1 MKITHKLLFS
11 SWLLLGVTVAPSQ
24 VLAGPFNSPGPFVNP
39 VVDGVPS
46 PPEVPG
52 KEYSEDPD
60 RNGNPLHTS
69 NPGQVIAWD
78 GTGGT
83 TNTSNFFGLW
93 NPQSGIAAPDPFQVD
108 ALANRKDLLF
118 YEVIED
124 LVPLVFST
132 GLPGGPRT
140 AFDNYIF
147 YERPNHKVLLPFP
160 YKEIGVWATPAEI
173 NQVEPNN
180 VEGLELWAPV
190 QDETVPLEDRVNDGL
205 LGLACVP
212 GQPNCVV
219 PGPELPVDDANRYSL
234 FGDPL
239 GYSVFKSNGDGLFL
253 KADIAGA
260 ITPLFPGLDITAAK
274 IDLDGL
280 MTWENDILFSL
291 KPIDGNNDG
300 IITDNDPSQD
310 LDGGEIFVWRS
321 TEPSAKFLIHGGHV
335 WDTVFNVKDTVEFWT
350 GLRPGTENI
359 DALEAIANNHNGP
372 KIPEPSTVLSL
383 LTLGTLG
390 AASTLKRKLKSS
402 KSDEN

>member
-1 MKITHKLLFS
+1 MKITHKLLLS
-11 SWLLLGVTVAPSQ
+11 SCLLLGVTVAPSQ
-24 VLAGPFNSPGPFVNP
+24 VLAGPFNSPGPFA
-39 VVDGVPS
+39 DPS
-46 PPEVPG
+46 G
-52 KEYSEDPD
+52 KEYSEDLD
-60 RNGNPLHTS
+60 RNGYPSHTP

-83 TNTSNFFGLW
+83 TNTSNFLTLW

-108 ALANRKDLLF
+108 ALANRKDFLF

-124 LVPLVFST
+124 QVPLVFST

-160 YKEIGVWATPAEI
+160 YKEIGVWATPAQI

-190 QDETVPLEDRVNDGL
+190 QDPTVPLEDRVNSVL
-205 LGLACVP
+205 L
-212 GQPNCVV
+212 Q
-219 PGPELPVDDANRYSL
+219 GPEIPVDDANRYSL

-239 GYSVFKSNGDGLFL
+239 GCSVFKSNGDCLFL
-253 KADIAGA
+253 KADIATA
-260 ITPLFPGLDITAAK
+260 ITPLFPGLDITDAK

-300 IITDNDPSQD
+300 SITDNDPSKD
-310 LDGGEIFVWRS
+310 LDGGEIFVWLS

-335 WDTVFNVKDTVEFWT
+335 WDTVFNVKDTVEDWT

-359 DALEAIANNHNGP
+359 DALEAVAT
-372 KIPEPSTVLSL
+372 PEPSTFLSL
-383 LTLGTLG
+383 LTLGSLG
-390 AASTLKRKLKSS
+390 AASTLKRKLKPS

>member
-24 VLAGPFNSPGPFVNP
+24 VLAGPFNSPGPFVDP
-39 VVDGVPS
+39 SGKEVPF
-46 PPEVPG
+46 PPQVPG

-60 RNGNPLHTS
+60 RNGNPLHTP

-83 TNTSNFFGLW
+83 TNTSNFLTLW
-93 NPQSGIAAPDPFQVD
+93 NPTSGIAAPDPFQVD

-124 LVPLVFST
+124 SVPLVFST

-160 YKEIGVWATPAEI
+160 YKEIGVWATPAQI

-190 QDETVPLEDRVNDGL
+190 QDETVPLEDRVNDVL
-205 LGLACVP
+205 L
-212 GQPNCVV
+212 Q
-219 PGPELPVDDANRYSL
+219 GPEIPVDDANRYSL

-239 GYSVFKSNGDGLFL
+239 GCSVFKSNGNCLFL
-253 KADIAGA
+253 KADIASA
-260 ITPLFPGLDITAAK
+260 ITPLFPGLDITDAK

-310 LDGGEIFVWRS
+310 LDGGEIFVWLS

-335 WDTVFNVKDTVEFWT
+335 WDTAFNVKNTVKHWT
-350 GLRPGTENI
+350 GLEPGTENI
-359 DALEAIANNHNGP
+359 DALEAVAT
-372 KIPEPSTVLSL
+372 PEPSTFLSL

-402 KSDEN
+402 KFDEN

>member
-11 SWLLLGVTVAPSQ
+11 SWVLLGVTVAPSQ

-39 VVDGVPS
+39 VVDGVPL
-46 PPEVPG
+46 PPQVPG

-60 RNGNPLHTS
+60 RNGNPSHTA

-93 NPQSGIAAPDPFQVD
+93 NPQSGTAAPNPFQVD
-108 ALANRKDLLF
+108 ALANKKDLLF

-124 LVPLVFST
+124 KVTLVFST

-140 AFDNYIF
+140 DYDNYIF
-147 YERPNHKVLLPFP
+147 YERPNFKVLLPSP
-160 YKEIGVWATPAEI
+160 YKKIGVWATPAQI

-190 QDETVPLEDRVNDGL
+190 KDATVPLEQRINSVL
-205 LGLACVP
+205 L
-212 GQPNCVV
+212 Q
-219 PGPELPVDDANRYSL
+219 GPEVPVDDANRYSL

-239 GYSVFKSNGDGLFL
+239 GCSVFKSNGDCLFL
-253 KADIAGA
+253 KANIAGA
-260 ITPLFPGLDITAAK
+260 ITPLFPGLDITSAK

-300 IITDNDPSQD
+300 IITDNDPSKD

-321 TEPSAKFLIHGGHV
+321 TESSAKFLIHGGHV

-359 DALEAIANNHNGP
+359 DALEAVAVAT
-372 KIPEPSTVLSL
+372 PEPSTFLSL

-390 AASTLKRKLKSS
+390 AGSAIKRKLKSS

>member
-11 SWLLLGVTVAPSQ
+11 SCLLLGVTVGPSQ

-46 PPEVPG
+46 PPQVPG

-60 RNGNPLHTS
+60 RNGNPSHTA

-83 TNTSNFFGLW
+83 TNTSNFLTLW
-93 NPQSGIAAPDPFQVD
+93 NPQSGTAAPDPFQVD

-124 LVPLVFST
+124 EVTLVFST

-140 AFDNYIF
+140 DYDNYIF
-147 YERPNHKVLLPFP
+147 YERPPGN
-160 YKEIGVWATPAEI
+160 IGVWATPAQI

-190 QDETVPLEDRVNDGL
+190 QDETVRLEDRVNAL
-205 LGLACVP
+205 LPESPCVP
-212 GQPNCVV
+212 GQLTCV

-239 GYSVFKSNGDGLFL
+239 GCSVFKSNGDCLFL
-253 KADIAGA
+253 KADIATA
-260 ITPLFPGLDITAAK
+260 ITPLFPGLNITDAK

-300 IITDNDPSQD
+300 IITDNDPSKD
-310 LDGGEIFVWRS
+310 LDGGEIFVWRFGQA
-321 TEPSAKFLIHGGHV
+321 PQFLNHGGHV

-359 DALEAIANNHNGP
+359 DALEAVAVCDHDCP
-372 KIPEPSTVLSL
+372 PIPEPSTVLSL

>member
-1 MKITHKLLFS
+1 MKITHKLLLS
-11 SWLLLGVTVAPSQ
+11 SCLLLGVTVAPSQ

-46 PPEVPG
+46 PPQVPG

-60 RNGNPLHTS
+60 RNGNPSHTA

-83 TNTSNFFGLW
+83 TNTTNFVGSGVW
-93 NPQSGIAAPDPFQVD
+93 NPLSGIAAPDPFQVD

-118 YEVIED
+118 YDVIHD
-124 LVPLVFST
+124 RVPLVFST

-140 AFDNYIF
+140 DYDNYIF
-147 YERPNHKVLLPFP
+147 YERPNFKVLLPSP
-160 YKEIGVWATPAEI
+160 YKEIGVWATPAQI
-173 NQVEPNN
+173 NQVAPNN

-190 QDETVPLEDRVNDGL
+190 QDPTVPLEQRVNSVL
-205 LGLACVP
+205 L
-212 GQPNCVV
+212 Q
-219 PGPELPVDDANRYSL
+219 GPEIPVDDANRYSL

-239 GYSVFKSNGDGLFL
+239 GCSVFKSNGDCLFL
-253 KADIAGA
+253 KANIAGA
-260 ITPLFPGLDITAAK
+260 ITPLFPGLDITSAK

-300 IITDNDPSQD
+300 IITDNDPSKD
-310 LDGGEIFVWRS
+310 LDGGEIFVKLS
-321 TEPSAKFLIHGGHV
+321 TESSAKFLTHGGHV
-335 WDTVFNVKDTVEFWT
+335 WNTVFNVKDTVEFWT

-359 DALEAIANNHNGP
+359 DALEAVAVAT
-372 KIPEPSTVLSL
+372 PEPSTFLSL
-383 LTLGTLG
+383 LTLGSLG

>member
-46 PPEVPG
+46 PPQVPG

-83 TNTSNFFGLW
+83 TNTSNFLTLW
-93 NPQSGIAAPDPFQVD
+93 NPLSNFAAPDPFQVD

-140 AFDNYIF
+140 DYDNYIF

-160 YKEIGVWATPAEI
+160 YKEIGVWATPAQI

-190 QDETVPLEDRVNDGL
+190 QDPTVPLEDRVNIGPL
-205 LGLACVP
+205 
-212 GQPNCVV
+212 Q
-219 PGPELPVDDANRYSL
+219 GPEVPVDDANRYSL
-234 FGDPL
+234 VGDPF
-239 GYSVFKSNGDGLFL
+239 GCSVFKSNGDCLFL
-253 KADIAGA
+253 KANIASA
-260 ITPLFPGLDITAAK
+260 ITPLFPGLNITAAK

-291 KPIDGNNDG
+291 KPIDGDNDG
-300 IITDNDPSQD
+300 IITDNDPSKD
-310 LDGGEIFVWRS
+310 LDGGEIFVWRFGQA
-321 TEPSAKFLIHGGHV
+321 PQFLNHGGHV
-335 WDTVFNVKDTVEFWT
+335 WDTAFNVKDTVEFWT

-359 DALEAIANNHNGP
+359 DALEAVAV
-372 KIPEPSTVLSL
+372 PEPSTFLSL

-390 AASTLKRKLKSS
+390 AGSAIKRKLKPS
-402 KSDEN
+402 KSDKN

>member
-24 VLAGPFNSPGPFVNP
+24 VLAGPFNSPGPFVDP
-39 VVDGVPS
+39 SGKEVPF
-46 PPEVPG
+46 PPQVPG

-60 RNGNPLHTS
+60 RNGNPLHTP

-93 NPQSGIAAPDPFQVD
+93 NPQSGTAAPNSFQVD
-108 ALANRKDLLF
+108 ALANKKDLLF

-124 LVPLVFST
+124 GVTLVFST

-140 AFDNYIF
+140 DYDNYIF

-160 YKEIGVWATPAEI
+160 YKEIGVWATPAQI

-190 QDETVPLEDRVNDGL
+190 QDPTVPLEDRVNNVL
-205 LGLACVP
+205 L
-212 GQPNCVV
+212 Q
-219 PGPELPVDDANRYSL
+219 GPEVPVDDANRYSL
-234 FGDPL
+234 LGDPL
-239 GYSVFKSNGDGLFL
+239 GCSVFKSNGDCLFL
-253 KADIAGA
+253 KADIAAA
-260 ITPLFPGLDITAAK
+260 ITPLFPGLDITDAK

-300 IITDNDPSQD
+300 SITDNDPSKD
-310 LDGGEIFVWRS
+310 LDGGEIFVWRA
-321 TEPSAKFLIHGGHV
+321 TKPAKFLIHGGHY
-335 WDTVFNVKDTVEFWT
+335 WNTVFNVKDTVEFWT

-359 DALEAIANNHNGP
+359 DALEAVAT
-372 KIPEPSTVLSL
+372 PEPSTFLSL

-402 KSDEN
+402 KTSEN

>member
-11 SWLLLGVTVAPSQ
+11 SCLLLGVTVAPSQ
-24 VLAGPFNSPGPFVNP
+24 VLAGPFNSPGPFVDP
-39 VVDGVPS
+39 SGKEVPS
-46 PPEVPG
+46 PPQVPG

-60 RNGNPLHTS
+60 RNGNPLHTA

-83 TNTSNFFGLW
+83 TNTSNFLTLW
-93 NPQSGIAAPDPFQVD
+93 NPTSGFAAPDPFQVD

-140 AFDNYIF
+140 NYDNYIF

-160 YKEIGVWATPAEI
+160 YKEIGVWATPAQI

-190 QDETVPLEDRVNDGL
+190 QDPTVPLEDRVNDVL
-205 LGLACVP
+205 L
-212 GQPNCVV
+212 Q
-219 PGPELPVDDANRYSL
+219 GPEIPVDDANRYSL

-239 GYSVFKSNGDGLFL
+239 GCSVFKSNGDCLFL
-253 KADIAGA
+253 KADIATA
-260 ITPLFPGLDITAAK
+260 ITPLFPGLDITDAK

-300 IITDNDPSQD
+300 SITDNDPSKD
-310 LDGGEIFVWRS
+310 LDGGEIFVWLS

-335 WDTVFNVKDTVEFWT
+335 WDTVFNVKDTVEDWT

-359 DALEAIANNHNGP
+359 DALEAVAT
-372 KIPEPSTVLSL
+372 PEPSTFLSL
-383 LTLGTLG
+383 LTLGSLG
-390 AASTLKRKLKSS
+390 AASTLKRKLKPS

>member
-1 MKITHKLLFS
+1 MKITHKLLLS
-11 SWLLLGVTVAPSQ
+11 SCLLLGVTVAPSQ

-46 PPEVPG
+46 PPQVPG

-60 RNGNPLHTS
+60 RNGNPSHTA

-83 TNTSNFFGLW
+83 TNTTNFVGSGVW
-93 NPQSGIAAPDPFQVD
+93 NPLSGIAAPDPFQVD

-118 YEVIED
+118 YDVIHD
-124 LVPLVFST
+124 RVPLVFST

-140 AFDNYIF
+140 DYDNYIF
-147 YERPNHKVLLPFP
+147 YERPNFKVLLPSP
-160 YKEIGVWATPAEI
+160 YKEIGVWATPAQI
-173 NQVEPNN
+173 NQVAPNN

-190 QDETVPLEDRVNDGL
+190 QDPTVPLEQRVNSVL
-205 LGLACVP
+205 L
-212 GQPNCVV
+212 Q
-219 PGPELPVDDANRYSL
+219 GPEIPVDDANRYSL

-239 GYSVFKSNGDGLFL
+239 GCSVFKSNGDCLFL
-253 KADIAGA
+253 KANIAGA
-260 ITPLFPGLDITAAK
+260 ITPLFPGLDITSAK

-300 IITDNDPSQD
+300 SITDNDPSKD
-310 LDGGEIFVWRS
+310 LDGGEIFVKLS
-321 TEPSAKFLIHGGHV
+321 TESSAKFLTHGGHV
-335 WDTVFNVKDTVEFWT
+335 WNTVFNVKDTVEFWT

-359 DALEAIANNHNGP
+359 DALEAVAVAT
-372 KIPEPSTVLSL
+372 PEPSTFLSL
-383 LTLGTLG
+383 LTLGSLG
-390 AASTLKRKLKSS
+390 AASTLKRKLKTFQSTE
-402 KSDEN
+402 KETTKVG

>member
-11 SWLLLGVTVAPSQ
+11 SWLLLGVTVAPSE
-24 VLAGPFNSPGPFVNP
+24 VLAGPFNSPGPFVDP
-39 VVDGVPS
+39 SGKDVPF
-46 PPEVPG
+46 PPQVPG

-60 RNGNPLHTS
+60 RNGNPLHTP

-83 TNTSNFFGLW
+83 TNTSNFLTLW
-93 NPQSGIAAPDPFQVD
+93 NPQSGIPAPASFQVD
-108 ALANRKDLLF
+108 ALANREDLLF
-118 YEVIED
+118 YPVIYD
-124 LVPLVFST
+124 RVPLVFST

-140 AFDNYIF
+140 DYDNYIF

-160 YKEIGVWATPAEI
+160 YKEIGVWATPAQI

-190 QDETVPLEDRVNDGL
+190 QDPTVPLEDRVNSVL
-205 LGLACVP
+205 L
-212 GQPNCVV
+212 N
-219 PGPELPVDDANRYSL
+219 GPELPVDDANRYSL
-234 FGDPL
+234 LGDPL
-239 GYSVFKSNGDGLFL
+239 GCSVFKSNGDCLFL
-253 KADIAGA
+253 KADIAAA
-260 ITPLFPGLDITAAK
+260 ITPLFPGLDITDAK

-291 KPIDGNNDG
+291 KPIDGDNDA
-300 IITDNDPSQD
+300 IITDNDPSKD
-310 LDGGEIFVWRS
+310 LDGGEIFVWRA
-321 TEPSAKFLIHGGHV
+321 TKPAKFLIHGGHV
-335 WDTVFNVKDTVEFWT
+335 WDTAFNVKDTVEFWT
-350 GLRPGTENI
+350 GLKVNENI
-359 DALEAIANNHNGP
+359 DALEAVAV
-372 KIPEPSTVLSL
+372 PEPSTFLSL

>member
-24 VLAGPFNSPGPFVNP
+24 VLAGPFNSPGPFVDP
-39 VVDGVPS
+39 SGKEVPF
-46 PPEVPG
+46 PPQVPG

-60 RNGNPLHTS
+60 RNGNPLHTP

-83 TNTSNFFGLW
+83 TNTSNFLTLW
-93 NPQSGIAAPDPFQVD
+93 NPTSGIAAPDPFQVD

-124 LVPLVFST
+124 SVPLVFST

-190 QDETVPLEDRVNDGL
+190 QDETVPLEDRVNDVL
-205 LGLACVP
+205 L
-212 GQPNCVV
+212 Q
-219 PGPELPVDDANRYSL
+219 GPEIPVDDANRYSL

-239 GYSVFKSNGDGLFL
+239 GCSVFKSNGNCLFL
-253 KADIAGA
+253 KADIASA
-260 ITPLFPGLDITAAK
+260 ITPLFPGLDITDAK

-310 LDGGEIFVWRS
+310 LDGGEIFVWLS

-335 WDTVFNVKDTVEFWT
+335 WDTAFNVKNTVKHWT
-350 GLRPGTENI
+350 GLEPGTENI
-359 DALEAIANNHNGP
+359 DALEAVAV
-372 KIPEPSTVLSL
+372 PEPSTVLSL

-402 KSDEN
+402 KSDKN

>member
-11 SWLLLGVTVAPSQ
+11 SCLLLGVTVAPSQ

-39 VVDGVPS
+39 SGKEVPF

-190 QDETVPLEDRVNDGL
+190 QDATVPLEQRINSVL
-205 LGLACVP
+205 L
-212 GQPNCVV
+212 Q
-219 PGPELPVDDANRYSL
+219 GPEVPVDDANRYSL

-239 GYSVFKSNGDGLFL
+239 GCSVFKSNGDCLFL
-253 KADIAGA
+253 KANIAGA
-260 ITPLFPGLDITAAK
+260 ITPLFPGLDITSAK

-300 IITDNDPSQD
+300 SITDNNPLLD

-321 TEPSAKFLIHGGHV
+321 TESSAKFLIHGGHV
-335 WDTVFNVKDTVEFWT
+335 WDTVFNVKDTVKHWT
-350 GLRPGTENI
+350 GLEPGTENI
-359 DALEAIANNHNGP
+359 DALEAVAVHT
-372 KIPEPSTVLSL
+372 PEPSTFLSL
-383 LTLGTLG
+383 LTLGSLG

-402 KSDEN
+402 KSEEN

>member
-1 MKITHKLLFS
+1 MKITHKLLLS
-11 SWLLLGVTVAPSQ
+11 SCLLLGVTVAPSQ

-46 PPEVPG
+46 PPQVPG

-60 RNGNPLHTS
+60 RNGNPSHTA

-83 TNTSNFFGLW
+83 TNTSNFLTLW

-108 ALANRKDLLF
+108 ALANRKDFLF

-124 LVPLVFST
+124 QVPLVFST

-160 YKEIGVWATPAEI
+160 YKEIGVWATPAQI

-190 QDETVPLEDRVNDGL
+190 QDPTVPLEDRVNSVL
-205 LGLACVP
+205 L
-212 GQPNCVV
+212 Q
-219 PGPELPVDDANRYSL
+219 GPEIPVDDANRYSL

-239 GYSVFKSNGDGLFL
+239 GCSVFKSNGDCLFL
-253 KADIAGA
+253 KANIAGA
-260 ITPLFPGLDITAAK
+260 ITPLFPGLAITSAK

-291 KPIDGNNDG
+291 KPIDGDNDG
-300 IITDNDPSQD
+300 IITDNDPSKD

-321 TEPSAKFLIHGGHV
+321 TESSAKFLIHGGHV
-335 WDTVFNVKDTVEFWT
+335 WNTVFNVKDTVENWT

-359 DALEAIANNHNGP
+359 DALEAVAVAT
-372 KIPEPSTVLSL
+372 PEPSTFLSL
-383 LTLGTLG
+383 LTLGSLG
-390 AASTLKRKLKSS
+390 AASTLKRKLKPS

>member
-1 MKITHKLLFS
+1 MKITHKLLLS
-11 SWLLLGVTVAPSQ
+11 SCLLLGVTVAPSQ
-24 VLAGPFNSPGPFVNP
+24 VLAGPFNSPGPFA
-39 VVDGVPS
+39 DPS
-46 PPEVPG
+46 G
-52 KEYSEDPD
+52 KEYSEDLD
-60 RNGNPLHTS
+60 RNGYPSHTP

-83 TNTSNFFGLW
+83 TNTSNFLTLW

-108 ALANRKDLLF
+108 ALANRKDFLF

-124 LVPLVFST
+124 QVPLVFST

-160 YKEIGVWATPAEI
+160 YKEIGVWATPAQI

-190 QDETVPLEDRVNDGL
+190 QDPTVPLEDRVNSVL
-205 LGLACVP
+205 L
-212 GQPNCVV
+212 Q
-219 PGPELPVDDANRYSL
+219 GPEIPVDDANRYSL

-239 GYSVFKSNGDGLFL
+239 GCSVFKSNGDCLFL
-253 KADIAGA
+253 KANIAGA
-260 ITPLFPGLDITAAK
+260 ITPLFPGLDITSAK

-300 IITDNDPSQD
+300 SITDNDPSKD
-310 LDGGEIFVWRS
+310 LDGGEIFVWLS

-335 WDTVFNVKDTVEFWT
+335 WDTVFNVKDTVEDWT

-359 DALEAIANNHNGP
+359 DALEAVAT
-372 KIPEPSTVLSL
+372 PEPSTFLSL
-383 LTLGTLG
+383 LTLGSLG

>member
-24 VLAGPFNSPGPFVNP
+24 VLAGPFNSPGPFVDP
-39 VVDGVPS
+39 SGKEVPF
-46 PPEVPG
+46 PPQVPG

-60 RNGNPLHTS
+60 RNGNPLHTP

-83 TNTSNFFGLW
+83 TNTSNFLTLW
-93 NPQSGIAAPDPFQVD
+93 NPTSGTAAPDPFQVD
-108 ALANRKDLLF
+108 ALANRKDFLF

-124 LVPLVFST
+124 QVPLVFST

-140 AFDNYIF
+140 DYDNYIF

-160 YKEIGVWATPAEI
+160 YKEIGVWATPAQI
-173 NQVEPNN
+173 NQVAPNN
-180 VEGLELWAPV
+180 VEGLELWATV
-190 QDETVPLEDRVNDGL
+190 QDPTVPLEDRVNSVL
-205 LGLACVP
+205 L
-212 GQPNCVV
+212 Q
-219 PGPELPVDDANRYSL
+219 GPEIPVDDANRYSL

-239 GYSVFKSNGDGLFL
+239 GCSVFKSNGDCLFL
-253 KADIAGA
+253 KANIAGA
-260 ITPLFPGLDITAAK
+260 ITPLFPGLDITSAK

-300 IITDNDPSQD
+300 SMTDNDPSKD

-335 WDTVFNVKDTVEFWT
+335 WDTVFNVKDTVEDWT

-359 DALEAIANNHNGP
+359 DALEAVAT
-372 KIPEPSTVLSL
+372 PEPSTFLSL
-383 LTLGTLG
+383 LTLGSLG

>member
-24 VLAGPFNSPGPFVNP
+24 VLAGPFNSPGPFVDP
-39 VVDGVPS
+39 SGKEVPF
-46 PPEVPG
+46 PPQVPG

-60 RNGNPLHTS
+60 RNGNPLHTP

-83 TNTSNFFGLW
+83 TNTSNFLTLW
-93 NPQSGIAAPDPFQVD
+93 NPTSGIAAPDPFQVD

-124 LVPLVFST
+124 SVPLVFST

-160 YKEIGVWATPAEI
+160 YKEIGVWATPAQI

-190 QDETVPLEDRVNDGL
+190 QDPTVPLEERINSVL
-205 LGLACVP
+205 L
-212 GQPNCVV
+212 Q
-219 PGPELPVDDANRYSL
+219 GPEVPVDDANRYSL
-234 FGDPL
+234 VGDPL
-239 GYSVFKSNGDGLFL
+239 GCSVFKSNGDCLFL
-253 KADIAGA
+253 KANIASA
-260 ITPLFPGLDITAAK
+260 ITPLFPGLDITDAK

-310 LDGGEIFVWRS
+310 LDGGEIFVWLS

-335 WDTVFNVKDTVEFWT
+335 WDTAFNVKNTVKHWT
-350 GLRPGTENI
+350 GLEPGTENI
-359 DALEAIANNHNGP
+359 DALEAVAT
-372 KIPEPSTVLSL
+372 PEPSTFLSL
-383 LTLGTLG
+383 LTLGSLG

-402 KSDEN
+402 KSD

>member
-24 VLAGPFNSPGPFVNP
+24 VLAGPFNSPGPFVDP
-39 VVDGVPS
+39 SGKEVPF
-46 PPEVPG
+46 PPQVPG

-60 RNGNPLHTS
+60 RNGNPLHTP

-83 TNTSNFFGLW
+83 TNTSNFLTLW
-93 NPQSGIAAPDPFQVD
+93 NPTSGIAAPDPFQVD

-124 LVPLVFST
+124 SVPLVFST

-190 QDETVPLEDRVNDGL
+190 QDETVPLEDRVNDVL
-205 LGLACVP
+205 L
-212 GQPNCVV
+212 Q
-219 PGPELPVDDANRYSL
+219 GPEIPVDDANRYSL

-239 GYSVFKSNGDGLFL
+239 GCSVFKSNGDCLFL
-253 KADIAGA
+253 KANIAGA
-260 ITPLFPGLDITAAK
+260 ITPLFPGLDITSAK

-321 TEPSAKFLIHGGHV
+321 TESSAKFLIHGGHV

-359 DALEAIANNHNGP
+359 DALEAVAVHT
-372 KIPEPSTVLSL
+372 PEPSTFLSL

>member
-39 VVDGVPS
+39 VVDGVPL
-46 PPEVPG
+46 PPQVPG

-60 RNGNPLHTS
+60 RNGNPSHTA

-93 NPQSGIAAPDPFQVD
+93 NPQSGTAAPNPFQVD
-108 ALANRKDLLF
+108 ALANKKDLLF

-124 LVPLVFST
+124 EVTLVFST

-140 AFDNYIF
+140 DYDNYIF
-147 YERPNHKVLLPFP
+147 YERPNFKVLLPSP
-160 YKEIGVWATPAEI
+160 YKKIGVWATPAQI

-190 QDETVPLEDRVNDGL
+190 QDETVPLEDRVNDVL
-205 LGLACVP
+205 L
-212 GQPNCVV
+212 Q
-219 PGPELPVDDANRYSL
+219 GPEIPVDDANRYSL

-239 GYSVFKSNGDGLFL
+239 GCSVFKSNGNCLFL
-253 KADIAGA
+253 KADIASA
-260 ITPLFPGLDITAAK
+260 ITPLFPGLDITDAK

-310 LDGGEIFVWRS
+310 LDGGEIFVWLS

-335 WDTVFNVKDTVEFWT
+335 WDTAFNVKNTVKHWT
-350 GLRPGTENI
+350 GLEPGTENI
-359 DALEAIANNHNGP
+359 DALEAVAT
-372 KIPEPSTVLSL
+372 PEPSTFLSL

-402 KSDEN
+402 KFDEN

>member
-11 SWLLLGVTVAPSQ
+11 SCLLLGVTVAPSQ
-24 VLAGPFNSPGPFVNP
+24 VLAGPFNSPGPFVDP
-39 VVDGVPS
+39 SGKEVPF
-46 PPEVPG
+46 PPQVPG

-60 RNGNPLHTS
+60 RNGNPLHTP

-83 TNTSNFFGLW
+83 TNTSNFLTLW
-93 NPQSGIAAPDPFQVD
+93 NPTSGIAAPDPFQVD

-124 LVPLVFST
+124 SVPLVFST

-190 QDETVPLEDRVNDGL
+190 QDETVPLEDRVNDVL
-205 LGLACVP
+205 L
-212 GQPNCVV
+212 Q
-219 PGPELPVDDANRYSL
+219 GPEIPVDDANRYSL

-239 GYSVFKSNGDGLFL
+239 GCSVFKSNGNCLFL
-253 KADIAGA
+253 KADIASA
-260 ITPLFPGLDITAAK
+260 ITPLFPGLDITDAK

-310 LDGGEIFVWRS
+310 LDGGEIFVWLS

-335 WDTVFNVKDTVEFWT
+335 WDTAFNVKNTVKHWT
-350 GLRPGTENI
+350 GLEPGTENI
-359 DALEAIANNHNGP
+359 DALEAVAT
-372 KIPEPSTVLSL
+372 PEPSTFLSL

-402 KSDEN
+402 KSEEN

>member
-11 SWLLLGVTVAPSQ
+11 SWVLLGVTVAPSQ

-39 VVDGVPS
+39 VVDGVPL
-46 PPEVPG
+46 PPQVPG

-60 RNGNPLHTS
+60 RNGNPSHTA

-93 NPQSGIAAPDPFQVD
+93 NPQSGTAAPNPFQVD
-108 ALANRKDLLF
+108 ALANKKDLLF

-124 LVPLVFST
+124 KVTLVFST

-140 AFDNYIF
+140 DYDNYIF
-147 YERPNHKVLLPFP
+147 YERPNFKVLLPSP
-160 YKEIGVWATPAEI
+160 YKKIGVWATPAQI

-190 QDETVPLEDRVNDGL
+190 KDATVPLEQRINSVL
-205 LGLACVP
+205 L
-212 GQPNCVV
+212 Q
-219 PGPELPVDDANRYSL
+219 GPEVPVDDANRYSL

-239 GYSVFKSNGDGLFL
+239 GCSVFKSNGDCLFL
-253 KADIAGA
+253 KANIAGA
-260 ITPLFPGLDITAAK
+260 ITPLFPGLDITSAK

-300 IITDNDPSQD
+300 IITDNDPSKD

-359 DALEAIANNHNGP
+359 DALEAVAVAT
-372 KIPEPSTVLSL
+372 PEPSTFLSL

>member
-46 PPEVPG
+46 PPQVPG

-60 RNGNPLHTS
+60 RNGNPLHTP

-83 TNTSNFFGLW
+83 TNTSNFLTLW
-93 NPQSGIAAPDPFQVD
+93 NPQSGIPAPASFQVD
-108 ALANRKDLLF
+108 ALANREDLLF
-118 YEVIED
+118 YDVIANK
-124 LVPLVFST
+124 VTLVFST
-132 GLPGGPRT
+132 GLLGTVINGVYQPGPRT
-140 AFDNYIF
+140 NFDNYIF
-147 YERPNHKVLLPFP
+147 YERPAGK
-160 YKEIGVWATPAEI
+160 IGVWATPAEI

-190 QDETVPLEDRVNDGL
+190 QDPTVPLEDRVNSVL
-205 LGLACVP
+205 L
-212 GQPNCVV
+212 N
-219 PGPELPVDDANRYSL
+219 GPELPVDDANRYSL
-234 FGDPL
+234 LGDPL
-239 GYSVFKSNGDGLFL
+239 GCSVFKSNGDCLFL
-253 KADIAGA
+253 KADIAAA
-260 ITPLFPGLDITAAK
+260 ITPLFPGLDITDAK

-300 IITDNDPSQD
+300 SITDNNPLLD
-310 LDGGEIFVWRS
+310 LDGGEIFVWRFGQA
-321 TEPSAKFLIHGGHV
+321 PQFLNHGGHV

-359 DALEAIANNHNGP
+359 DALEAVAT
-372 KIPEPSTVLSL
+372 PEPSTFLSL

>member
-11 SWLLLGVTVAPSQ
+11 SWVLLGVTVAPSQ

-39 VVDGVPS
+39 VVDGVPL
-46 PPEVPG
+46 PPQVPG

-60 RNGNPLHTS
+60 RNGNPSHTA

-93 NPQSGIAAPDPFQVD
+93 NPQSGTAAPNPFQVD

-124 LVPLVFST
+124 KVTLVFST

-140 AFDNYIF
+140 DYDNYIF
-147 YERPNHKVLLPFP
+147 YERPNFKVLLPSP
-160 YKEIGVWATPAEI
+160 YKKIGVWATPAQI

-190 QDETVPLEDRVNDGL
+190 KDATVPLEQRINSVL
-205 LGLACVP
+205 L
-212 GQPNCVV
+212 Q
-219 PGPELPVDDANRYSL
+219 GPEVPVDDANRYSL

-239 GYSVFKSNGDGLFL
+239 GCSVFKSNGDCLFL
-253 KADIAGA
+253 KANIAGA
-260 ITPLFPGLDITAAK
+260 ITPLFPGLDITSAK

-300 IITDNDPSQD
+300 IITDNDPSKD

-321 TEPSAKFLIHGGHV
+321 TESSAKFLIHGGHV

-359 DALEAIANNHNGP
+359 DALEAVAVAT
-372 KIPEPSTVLSL
+372 PEPSTFLSL

>member
-24 VLAGPFNSPGPFVNP
+24 VLAGPFNSPGPFVDP
-39 VVDGVPS
+39 SGKEVPF
-46 PPEVPG
+46 PPQVPG

-60 RNGNPLHTS
+60 RNGNPLHTP

-83 TNTSNFFGLW
+83 TNTSNFLTLW
-93 NPQSGIAAPDPFQVD
+93 NPQSGIPAPASFQVD
-108 ALANRKDLLF
+108 ALANREDLLF
-118 YEVIED
+118 YPVIYD
-124 LVPLVFST
+124 RVPLVFST

-140 AFDNYIF
+140 DYDNYIF

-190 QDETVPLEDRVNDGL
+190 QDETVPLEDRVNDVL
-205 LGLACVP
+205 L
-212 GQPNCVV
+212 Q
-219 PGPELPVDDANRYSL
+219 GPEIPVDDANRYSL

-239 GYSVFKSNGDGLFL
+239 GCSVFKSNGNCLFL
-253 KADIAGA
+253 KADIASA
-260 ITPLFPGLDITAAK
+260 ITPLFPGLDITDAK

-310 LDGGEIFVWRS
+310 LDGGEIFVWLS

-335 WDTVFNVKDTVEFWT
+335 WDTAFNVKNTVKHWT
-350 GLRPGTENI
+350 GLEPGTENI
-359 DALEAIANNHNGP
+359 DALEAVAT
-372 KIPEPSTVLSL
+372 PEPSTFLSL

>member
-1 MKITHKLLFS
+1 MKITHKLLLS
-11 SWLLLGVTVAPSQ
+11 SCLLLGVTVAPSQ
-24 VLAGPFNSPGPFVNP
+24 VLAGPFNSPGPFA
-39 VVDGVPS
+39 DPS
-46 PPEVPG
+46 G
-52 KEYSEDPD
+52 KEYSEDLD
-60 RNGNPLHTS
+60 RNGYPSHTP

-83 TNTSNFFGLW
+83 TNTSNFLTLW

-108 ALANRKDLLF
+108 ALANRKDFLF

-124 LVPLVFST
+124 QVPLVFST

-160 YKEIGVWATPAEI
+160 YKEIGVWATPAQI

-190 QDETVPLEDRVNDGL
+190 QDPTVPLEDRVNSVL
-205 LGLACVP
+205 L
-212 GQPNCVV
+212 Q
-219 PGPELPVDDANRYSL
+219 GPEIPVDDANRYSL

-239 GYSVFKSNGDGLFL
+239 GCSVFKSNGDCLFL
-253 KADIAGA
+253 KADIATA
-260 ITPLFPGLDITAAK
+260 ITPLFPGLDITDAK

-310 LDGGEIFVWRS
+310 LDGGEIFVWLS

-335 WDTVFNVKDTVEFWT
+335 WDTVFNVKDTVEDWT

-359 DALEAIANNHNGP
+359 DALEAVAT
-372 KIPEPSTVLSL
+372 PEPSTFLSL
-383 LTLGTLG
+383 LTLGSLG
-390 AASTLKRKLKSS
+390 AASTLKRKLKPS

>member
-46 PPEVPG
+46 PPQVPG

-60 RNGNPLHTS
+60 RNGNPLHTP

-83 TNTSNFFGLW
+83 TNTSNFLTLW
-93 NPQSGIAAPDPFQVD
+93 NPTSGTAAPDPFQVD
-108 ALANRKDLLF
+108 ALANREDLLF
-118 YEVIED
+118 YDVIANK
-124 LVPLVFST
+124 VTLVFST
-132 GLPGGPRT
+132 GLLGTVINGVYQPGPRT
-140 AFDNYIF
+140 NFDNYIF
-147 YERPNHKVLLPFP
+147 YERPAGK
-160 YKEIGVWATPAEI
+160 IGVWATPAEI

-190 QDETVPLEDRVNDGL
+190 QDPTVPLEDRVNSVL
-205 LGLACVP
+205 L
-212 GQPNCVV
+212 N
-219 PGPELPVDDANRYSL
+219 GPELPVDDANRYSL
-234 FGDPL
+234 LGDPL
-239 GYSVFKSNGDGLFL
+239 GCSVFKSNGDCLFL
-253 KADIAGA
+253 KADIAAA
-260 ITPLFPGLDITAAK
+260 ITPLFPGLDITDAK

-291 KPIDGNNDG
+291 KPIDGDNDA
-300 IITDNDPSQD
+300 IITDNDPSKD
-310 LDGGEIFVWRS
+310 LDGGEIFVWRA
-321 TEPSAKFLIHGGHV
+321 TKPAKFLIHGGHV

-359 DALEAIANNHNGP
+359 DALEAVAVHT
-372 KIPEPSTVLSL
+372 PEPSTFLSL
-383 LTLGTLG
+383 LTLGSLG

-402 KSDEN
+402 KFDEN

>member
-11 SWLLLGVTVAPSQ
+11 SWLLLGVTVGPSQ

-46 PPEVPG
+46 PPQVPG

-60 RNGNPLHTS
+60 RNGNPSHTA

-83 TNTSNFFGLW
+83 TNTSNFLTLW
-93 NPQSGIAAPDPFQVD
+93 NPQSGTAAPDPFQVD

-124 LVPLVFST
+124 EVTLVFST

-140 AFDNYIF
+140 DYDNYIF
-147 YERPNHKVLLPFP
+147 YERPPGN
-160 YKEIGVWATPAEI
+160 IGVWATPAQI

-190 QDETVPLEDRVNDGL
+190 QDETVRLEDRVNAL
-205 LGLACVP
+205 LPESPCVP
-212 GQPNCVV
+212 GQLTCV

-239 GYSVFKSNGDGLFL
+239 GCSVFKSNGDCLFL
-253 KADIAGA
+253 KADIATA
-260 ITPLFPGLDITAAK
+260 ITPLFPGLNITDAK

-300 IITDNDPSQD
+300 IITDNDPSKD
-310 LDGGEIFVWRS
+310 LDGGEIFVWRFGQA
-321 TEPSAKFLIHGGHV
+321 PQFLNHGGHV

-359 DALEAIANNHNGP
+359 DALEAVAVCDHDCP
-372 KIPEPSTVLSL
+372 PIPEPSTVLSL

>member
-24 VLAGPFNSPGPFVNP
+24 VLAGPFNSPGPFVDP
-39 VVDGVPS
+39 SGKEVPF
-46 PPEVPG
+46 PPQVPG

-60 RNGNPLHTS
+60 RNGNPLHTP

-83 TNTSNFFGLW
+83 TNTSNFLTLW
-93 NPQSGIAAPDPFQVD
+93 NPQSGIPAPASFQVD

-118 YEVIED
+118 YEVIYD
-124 LVPLVFST
+124 RVPLVFST

-140 AFDNYIF
+140 DYDNYIF

-160 YKEIGVWATPAEI
+160 YKEIGVWATPAQI

-190 QDETVPLEDRVNDGL
+190 QDPTVPLEDRVNNVL
-205 LGLACVP
+205 L
-212 GQPNCVV
+212 Q
-219 PGPELPVDDANRYSL
+219 GPEVPVDDANRYSL
-234 FGDPL
+234 LGDPL
-239 GYSVFKSNGDGLFL
+239 GCSVFKSNGDCLFL
-253 KADIAGA
+253 KADIAAA
-260 ITPLFPGLDITAAK
+260 ITPLFPGLDITDAK

-300 IITDNDPSQD
+300 SITDNDPSKD
-310 LDGGEIFVWRS
+310 LDGGEIFVWRA
-321 TEPSAKFLIHGGHV
+321 TKPAKFLIHGGHY
-335 WDTVFNVKDTVEFWT
+335 WNTVFNVKDTVEFWT

-359 DALEAIANNHNGP
+359 DALEAVAT
-372 KIPEPSTVLSL
+372 PEPSTFLSL

-402 KSDEN
+402 KPSEKETTKVG

>member
-24 VLAGPFNSPGPFVNP
+24 VLAGPFNSPGPFVDP
-39 VVDGVPS
+39 SGKEVPF
-46 PPEVPG
+46 PPQVPG

-60 RNGNPLHTS
+60 RNGNPLHTP

-83 TNTSNFFGLW
+83 TNTSNFLTLW
-93 NPQSGIAAPDPFQVD
+93 NPQSGIPAPASFQVD
-108 ALANRKDLLF
+108 ALANREDLLF
-118 YEVIED
+118 YPVIYD
-124 LVPLVFST
+124 RVPLVFST

-140 AFDNYIF
+140 DYDNYIF

-160 YKEIGVWATPAEI
+160 YKEIGVWATPAQI

-190 QDETVPLEDRVNDGL
+190 QDPTVPLEDRVNSVL
-205 LGLACVP
+205 L
-212 GQPNCVV
+212 N
-219 PGPELPVDDANRYSL
+219 GPELPVDDANRYSL
-234 FGDPL
+234 LGDPL
-239 GYSVFKSNGDGLFL
+239 GCSVFKSNGDCLFL
-253 KADIAGA
+253 KADIAAA
-260 ITPLFPGLDITAAK
+260 ITPLFPGLDITDAK

-291 KPIDGNNDG
+291 KPIDGDNDA
-300 IITDNDPSQD
+300 IITDNDPSKD
-310 LDGGEIFVWRS
+310 LDGGEIFVWRA
-321 TEPSAKFLIHGGHV
+321 TKPAKFLIHGGHV
-335 WDTVFNVKDTVEFWT
+335 WDTAFNVKDTVEFWT
-350 GLRPGTENI
+350 GLKVNENI
-359 DALEAIANNHNGP
+359 DALEAVAV
-372 KIPEPSTVLSL
+372 PEPSTFLSL

-402 KSDEN
+402 KPSEKETTKVG

>member
-11 SWLLLGVTVAPSQ
+11 SCLLLGVTVAPSQ

-60 RNGNPLHTS
+60 RNGNPLHTP

-83 TNTSNFFGLW
+83 TNTSNFLTLW
-93 NPQSGIAAPDPFQVD
+93 NPTSGIAAPDPFQVD

-124 LVPLVFST
+124 SVPLVFST

-190 QDETVPLEDRVNDGL
+190 QDETVPLEDRVNDVL
-205 LGLACVP
+205 L
-212 GQPNCVV
+212 Q
-219 PGPELPVDDANRYSL
+219 GPEIPVDDANRYSL

-239 GYSVFKSNGDGLFL
+239 GCSVFKSNGNCLFL
-253 KADIAGA
+253 KADIASA
-260 ITPLFPGLDITAAK
+260 ITPLFPGLDITDAK

-310 LDGGEIFVWRS
+310 LDGGEIFVWLS

-335 WDTVFNVKDTVEFWT
+335 WDTAFNVKNTVKHWT
-350 GLRPGTENI
+350 GLEPGTENI
-359 DALEAIANNHNGP
+359 DALEAVAT
-372 KIPEPSTVLSL
+372 PEPSTFLSL

-402 KSDEN
+402 KFDEN

>member
-1 MKITHKLLFS
+1 MKITHKLLLS
-11 SWLLLGVTVAPSQ
+11 SCLLLGVTVAPSQ
-24 VLAGPFNSPGPFVNP
+24 VLAGPFNSPGPFA
-39 VVDGVPS
+39 DPS
-46 PPEVPG
+46 G
-52 KEYSEDPD
+52 KEYSEDLD
-60 RNGNPLHTS
+60 RNGYPSHTP

-83 TNTSNFFGLW
+83 TNTSNFLTLW

-124 LVPLVFST
+124 QVPLVFST

-160 YKEIGVWATPAEI
+160 YKEIGVWATPAQI

-190 QDETVPLEDRVNDGL
+190 QDPTVPLEDRVNDVL
-205 LGLACVP
+205 L
-212 GQPNCVV
+212 Q
-219 PGPELPVDDANRYSL
+219 GPEIPVDDANRYSL

-239 GYSVFKSNGDGLFL
+239 GCSVFKSNGDCLFL
-253 KADIAGA
+253 KADIATA
-260 ITPLFPGLDITAAK
+260 ITPLFPGLDITDAK

-300 IITDNDPSQD
+300 SITDNDPSKD
-310 LDGGEIFVWRS
+310 LDGGEIFVWLS

-335 WDTVFNVKDTVEFWT
+335 WDTVFNVKDTVEDWT

-359 DALEAIANNHNGP
+359 DALEAVAT
-372 KIPEPSTVLSL
+372 PEPSTFLSL
-383 LTLGTLG
+383 LTLGSLG
-390 AASTLKRKLKSS
+390 AASTLKRKLKPS

>member
-24 VLAGPFNSPGPFVNP
+24 VLAGPFNSPGPFVDP
-39 VVDGVPS
+39 SGKEVPF
-46 PPEVPG
+46 PPQVPG

-60 RNGNPLHTS
+60 RNGNPLHTP

-93 NPQSGIAAPDPFQVD
+93 NPTSGIAAPDPFQVD

-124 LVPLVFST
+124 SVPLVFST

-160 YKEIGVWATPAEI
+160 YKEIGVWATPAQI

-190 QDETVPLEDRVNDGL
+190 QDETVPLEDRVNDVL
-205 LGLACVP
+205 L
-212 GQPNCVV
+212 Q
-219 PGPELPVDDANRYSL
+219 GPEIPVDDANRYSL

-239 GYSVFKSNGDGLFL
+239 GCSVFKSNGNCLFL
-253 KADIAGA
+253 KADIASA
-260 ITPLFPGLDITAAK
+260 ITPLFPGLDITDAK

-310 LDGGEIFVWRS
+310 LDGGEIFVWLS

-335 WDTVFNVKDTVEFWT
+335 WDTAFNVKDTVEFWT

-359 DALEAIANNHNGP
+359 DALEAVAT
-372 KIPEPSTVLSL
+372 PEPSTFLSL

-390 AASTLKRKLKSS
+390 AGSAIKRKLKSS
-402 KSDEN
+402 KSDKN

>member
-1 MKITHKLLFS
+1 MKITHKLLLS
-11 SWLLLGVTVAPSQ
+11 SCLLLGVTVAPSQ

-39 VVDGVPS
+39 VGDGVPS

-60 RNGNPLHTS
+60 RNGYPSHTP

-83 TNTSNFFGLW
+83 TNTSNFLTLW

-124 LVPLVFST
+124 QVPLVFST

-160 YKEIGVWATPAEI
+160 YKEIGVWATPAQI
-173 NQVEPNN
+173 NQVAPNN

-190 QDETVPLEDRVNDGL
+190 QDPTVPLEDRVNSVL
-205 LGLACVP
+205 L
-212 GQPNCVV
+212 Q
-219 PGPELPVDDANRYSL
+219 GPEIPVDDANRYSL

-239 GYSVFKSNGDGLFL
+239 GCSVFKSNGDCLFL
-253 KADIAGA
+253 KADIATA
-260 ITPLFPGLDITAAK
+260 ITPLFPGLDITDAK

-300 IITDNDPSQD
+300 SITDNDPSKD
-310 LDGGEIFVWRS
+310 LDGGEIFVWLS

-335 WDTVFNVKDTVEFWT
+335 WDTVFNVKDTVEDWT

-359 DALEAIANNHNGP
+359 DALEAVAT
-372 KIPEPSTVLSL
+372 PEPSTFLSL
-383 LTLGTLG
+383 LTLGSLG
-390 AASTLKRKLKSS
+390 AASTLKRKLKPS

>member
-1 MKITHKLLFS
+1 
-11 SWLLLGVTVAPSQ
+11 
-24 VLAGPFNSPGPFVNP
+24 LAGPFNSPGPFVNP
-39 VVDGVPS
+39 VGDGVPS

-60 RNGNPLHTS
+60 RNGYPSHTP

-83 TNTSNFFGLW
+83 TNTSNFLTLW

-108 ALANRKDLLF
+108 ALANRKDFLF

-124 LVPLVFST
+124 QVPLVFST

-160 YKEIGVWATPAEI
+160 YKEIGVWATPAQI
-173 NQVEPNN
+173 NQVAPNN

-190 QDETVPLEDRVNDGL
+190 QDPTVPLEDRVNSVL
-205 LGLACVP
+205 L
-212 GQPNCVV
+212 Q
-219 PGPELPVDDANRYSL
+219 GPEIPVDDANRYSL

-239 GYSVFKSNGDGLFL
+239 GCSVFKSNGDCLFL
-253 KADIAGA
+253 KANIAGA
-260 ITPLFPGLDITAAK
+260 ITPLFPGLDITSAK

-291 KPIDGNNDG
+291 KPIDGDNDG
-300 IITDNDPSQD
+300 IITDNDPSKD

-321 TEPSAKFLIHGGHV
+321 TESSAKFLIHGGHV
-335 WDTVFNVKDTVEFWT
+335 WDTVFNVKDTVEDWT

-359 DALEAIANNHNGP
+359 DALEAVAT
-372 KIPEPSTVLSL
+372 PEPSTFLSL
-383 LTLGTLG
+383 LTLGSLG
-390 AASTLKRKLKSS
+390 AASTLKRKLKPS

>member
-1 MKITHKLLFS
+1 
-11 SWLLLGVTVAPSQ
+11 
-24 VLAGPFNSPGPFVNP
+24 LAGPFNSPGPFVNP

-46 PPEVPG
+46 PPQVPG

-60 RNGNPLHTS
+60 RNGNPLHTP

-83 TNTSNFFGLW
+83 TNTSNFLTLW
-93 NPQSGIAAPDPFQVD
+93 NPTSGTAAPDPFQVD
-108 ALANRKDLLF
+108 ALANREDLLF
-118 YEVIED
+118 YDVIANK
-124 LVPLVFST
+124 VTLVFST
-132 GLPGGPRT
+132 GLLGTVINGVYQPGPRT
-140 AFDNYIF
+140 NFDNYIF
-147 YERPNHKVLLPFP
+147 YERPAGK
-160 YKEIGVWATPAEI
+160 IGVWATPAEI

-190 QDETVPLEDRVNDGL
+190 QDPTVPLEDRVNSVL
-205 LGLACVP
+205 L
-212 GQPNCVV
+212 N
-219 PGPELPVDDANRYSL
+219 GPELPVDDANRYSL
-234 FGDPL
+234 LGDPL
-239 GYSVFKSNGDGLFL
+239 GCSVFKSNGDCLFL
-253 KADIAGA
+253 KADIAAA
-260 ITPLFPGLDITAAK
+260 ITPLFPGLDITDAK

-300 IITDNDPSQD
+300 SITDNNPLLD
-310 LDGGEIFVWRS
+310 LDGGEIFVWRFGQA
-321 TEPSAKFLIHGGHV
+321 PQFLNHGGHV

-359 DALEAIANNHNGP
+359 DALEAVAT
-372 KIPEPSTVLSL
+372 PEPSTFLSL